1 MGYSGREILN
11 CDKKMITI
19 PKILEERLEQIILV
33 MMLETLHFATW
44 YDFGSYLS
52 QSLLLVHFGMFL
64 IWQPVQKGDRQISW
78 IGSLLFIVFT
88 LALVYW
94 INWLSITIWLVLLI
108 GFVGGRVT
116 IRRFERNVYML
127 VMAYLM
133 FELLISNIPQMF
145 DLKLNRTIFNIFQ
158 IGLPFLPLV
167 LLLTS
172 GKLIKKTNESVDI
185 LLATTISFLAI
196 ILALG
201 SLVLMYHDGTDY
213 IAALIVSLI
222 AVGLVLISISWLLS
236 PHSGFSGLAQLWTRS
251 LLNIGTPFEQ
261 WLANL
266 SEQRQTQ
273 QSAQAFLATAMGEL
287 VSLPWIAGARWTE
300 GTTNEVYGEITR
312 HEIHLTISDHPIT
325 LFTHVPPAG
334 VMSLHCSLLV
344 QLIDTFYT
352 AKKQEQELAQKAHLH
367 AIYETGARVTHDIKN
382 LLQSLQ
388 TMTTLIETNSKET
401 REKSLMLLKKQLP
414 HISQRLQLALQKL
427 QAPEKETSS
436 HILAADWWEELSTRL
451 EESNIRFNDYIKHDL
466 LIPEELFNS
475 VVENLI
481 ENAIHKRQVDPDI
494 IITVTLKTDI
504 KTIVLNVTDTG
515 HAIDGGIAKL
525 IFKEHVPSDSGHG
538 IGLYQASRQAESL
551 NYSLQLIEN
560 HDGNVSF
567 ELTTHK
573 SERERRRQAK
583 LKGVSLP

>member
-1 MGYSGREILN
+1 
-11 CDKKMITI
+11 MITI
-19 PKILEERLEQIILV
+19 PKILDERLEQIVLV
-33 MMLETLHFATW
+33 IMLETLHFATW

-388 TMTTLIETNSKET
+388 TMTTLLETNSKET

-560 HDGNVSF
+560 RDGNVSF
-567 ELTTHK
+567 ELSTHK
-573 SERERRRQAK
+573 SEREEEA
-583 LKGVSLP
+583 SEA

>member
-1 MGYSGREILN
+1 VT
-11 CDKKMITI
+11 KKMITI
-19 PKILEERLEQIILV
+19 PKILDERLEQIVLV
-33 MMLETLHFATW
+33 IMLETLHFATW

-64 IWQPVQKGDRQISW
+64 IWQPVQKRDRQISW

-88 LALVYW
+88 LALIYW
-94 INWLSITIWLVLLI
+94 INWTSITIWLVLLI

-145 DLKLNRTIFNIFQ
+145 ALHLNKTIFNTFQ
-158 IGLPFLPLV
+158 MGLPLLPLV

-172 GKLIKKTNESVDI
+172 GRLIKKTSESVDI

-213 IAALIVSLI
+213 IVALIESLI
-222 AVGLVLISISWLLS
+222 AVGLVLIAISWLLS

-261 WLANL
+261 WLTNL
-266 SEQRQTQ
+266 SDQMQAQ
-273 QSAQAFLATAMGEL
+273 QSAQSFLGTAMGEL
-287 VSLPWIAGARWTE
+287 VSLPWIAGAKWSE
-300 GTTNEVYGEITR
+300 GTTSEIYGEVTR
-312 HEIHLTISDHPIT
+312 HEIHLTISDHPVT
-325 LFTHVPPAG
+325 LYTHVPPAG

-344 QLIDTFYT
+344 QLIETFYT

-388 TMTTLIETNSKET
+388 TMTTLLETDSEET

-427 QAPEKETSS
+427 QAPEKEISS
-436 HILAADWWEELSTRL
+436 QISASVWWQALSTRL
-451 EESNIRFNDYIKHDL
+451 EESNIGFSHDIKHDS

-481 ENAIHKRQVDPDI
+481 ENSIHKRQVDPDI
-494 IITVTLKTDI
+494 VITVTLKTDTE
-504 KTIVLNVTDTG
+504 TIVLNVIDTG
-515 HAIDGGIAKL
+515 HMIDERIAKL

-538 IGLYQASRQAESL
+538 IGLYQAGRQAESL
-551 NYSLQLIEN
+551 NYALRLKEN
-560 HDGNVSF
+560 CDGNVSF
-567 ELTTHK
+567 EL
-573 SERERRRQAK
+573 SN
-583 LKGVSLP
+583 LNYG

>member
-145 DLKLNRTIFNIFQ
+145 GLQLNRTIFNIFQ

-172 GKLIKKTNESVDI
+172 GKLIKKTSESVDI

-325 LFTHVPPAG
+325 LFTHVSPAG

-367 AIYETGARVTHDIKN
+367 TIYETGARVTHDIKN

-388 TMTTLIETNSKET
+388 TMTTLLETNSKET

-414 HISQRLQLALQKL
+414 HISKRLQLALNKL

-436 HILAADWWEELSTRL
+436 QILASVWWQALSTRL
-451 EESNIRFNDYIKHDL
+451 EESNIRFSDNIKHDS

-481 ENAIHKRQVDPDI
+481 ENAIHKRQVDADI
-494 IITVTLKTDI
+494 VITVTLKTDTE
-504 KTIVLNVTDTG
+504 TIVLNVTDTG
-515 HAIDGGIAKL
+515 HIINEDIAKL

-551 NYSLQLIEN
+551 NYALRLKEN
-560 HDGNVSF
+560 CDGNVSF
-567 ELTTHK
+567 ELSTHK
-573 SERERRRQAK
+573 SEREEEEA
-583 LKGVSLP
+583 SEA

>member
-1 MGYSGREILN
+1 
-11 CDKKMITI
+11 MITI

-33 MMLETLHFATW
+33 IMLETLHFATW

-94 INWLSITIWLVLLI
+94 ITWLSITIWLVLLI

-551 NYSLQLIEN
+551 NYALQLIEN
-560 HDGNVSF
+560 QDGNVSF

-573 SERERRRQAK
+573 SEREEEA
-583 LKGVSLP
+583 SEA

>member
-1 MGYSGREILN
+1 
-11 CDKKMITI
+11 
-19 PKILEERLEQIILV
+19 
-33 MMLETLHFATW
+33 MLETLHFATW

-145 DLKLNRTIFNIFQ
+145 ALHLNKTIFNTFQ
-158 IGLPFLPLV
+158 MGLPLLPLV

-172 GKLIKKTNESVDI
+172 GRLIKKTSESVDI

-213 IAALIVSLI
+213 IVALIESLI
-222 AVGLVLISISWLLS
+222 AVGLVLIAISWLLS

-261 WLANL
+261 WLTNL
-266 SEQRQTQ
+266 SDQMQAQ
-273 QSAQAFLATAMGEL
+273 QSAQSFLGTAMGEL
-287 VSLPWIAGARWTE
+287 VSLPWIAGAKWSE
-300 GTTNEVYGEITR
+300 GTTSEIYGEVTR
-312 HEIHLTISDHPIT
+312 HEIHLTISDHPVT
-325 LFTHVPPAG
+325 LYTHVPPAG

-344 QLIDTFYT
+344 QLIETFYT

-388 TMTTLIETNSKET
+388 TMTTLLETDSEET

-427 QAPEKETSS
+427 QAPEKEISS
-436 HILAADWWEELSTRL
+436 QISASVWWQALSTRL
-451 EESNIRFNDYIKHDL
+451 EESNIGFSHDIKHDS

-481 ENAIHKRQVDPDI
+481 ENSIHKRQVDPDI
-494 IITVTLKTDI
+494 VITVTLKTDTE
-504 KTIVLNVTDTG
+504 TIVLNVTDTG
-515 HAIDGGIAKL
+515 HIIDERIAKL

-538 IGLYQASRQAESL
+538 IGLYQAGRQAESL
-551 NYSLQLIEN
+551 NYALRLKEN
-560 HDGNVSF
+560 CDGNVSF
-567 ELTTHK
+567 EL
-573 SERERRRQAK
+573 SN
-583 LKGVSLP
+583 LNYG

>member
-1 MGYSGREILN
+1 MRNLEL
-11 CDKKMITI
+11 CVKKMITI
-19 PKILEERLEQIILV
+19 PKILDERFEQIVLV

-44 YDFGSYLS
+44 YDFGDHLS

-64 IWQPVQKGDRQISW
+64 IWQPVQKGDRHISW
-78 IGSLLFIVFT
+78 ISSLLFIVFT

-94 INWLSITIWLVLLI
+94 INWISITIWLVLLI

-133 FELLISNIPQMF
+133 FELLISNIPQLF
-145 DLKLNRTIFNIFQ
+145 DLQLNRTIFNIYQ
-158 IGLPFLPLV
+158 IGLPLLPLI
-167 LLLTS
+167 LLLTP
-172 GKLIKKTNESVDI
+172 GVLIKETNESVDI
-185 LLATTISFLAI
+185 LLATTVSFLAI

-201 SLVLMYHDGTDY
+201 SLVLMYHGGTDY
-213 IAALIVSLI
+213 IVALIESLV
-222 AVGLVLISISWLLS
+222 AVGLILIAISWLLS
-236 PHSGFSGLAQLWTRS
+236 PHSGFSGLSQLWTKS
-251 LLNIGTPFEQ
+251 LLNIGTPFER

-266 SEQRQTQ
+266 SEQRQVQ
-273 QSAQAFLATAMGEL
+273 QSSQDFLDTAMGEL

-300 GTTNEVYGEITR
+300 GTTHEIYGEITK
-312 HEIHLTISDHPIT
+312 HEIHLTISDQPIT

-352 AKKQEQELAQKAHLH
+352 AKQQEQELAQKAHLH

-388 TMTTLIETNSKET
+388 TMTTLLETNSEET

-414 HISQRLQLALQKL
+414 RISQRLQLALNKL
-427 QAPEKETSS
+427 QAPEKDTSS
-436 HILAADWWEELSTRL
+436 QILTTVWWEELSIRRQ
-451 EESNIRFNDYIKHDL
+451 ESNVMFDGDIKNDT

-475 VVENLI
+475 VVENLL

-494 IITVTLKTDI
+494 VITVTLKTDT
-504 KTIVLNVTDTG
+504 KSIVLNVTDTG
-515 HAIDGGIAKL
+515 HAIDEGIAKSIL
-525 IFKEHVPSDSGHG
+525 KEHVPSDNGHG
-538 IGLYQASRQAESL
+538 IGLYQAARQAESY
-551 NYSLQLIEN
+551 NYTLQLKEN
-560 HDGNVSF
+560 CDGNVSF
-567 ELTTHK
+567 ELSTSTI
-573 SERERRRQAK
+573 
-583 LKGVSLP
+583 GD

>member
-1 MGYSGREILN
+1 MT
-11 CDKKMITI
+11 KKMITI
-19 PKILEERLEQIILV
+19 PKILDERLEQIVLV
-33 MMLETLHFATW
+33 IMLETLHFATW

-145 DLKLNRTIFNIFQ
+145 ALHLNKTIFNTFQ
-158 IGLPFLPLV
+158 MGLPLLPLV

-172 GKLIKKTNESVDI
+172 GRLIKKTSESVDI

-201 SLVLMYHDGTDY
+201 SLVLMYHHGTDY
-213 IAALIVSLI
+213 IVALIESLI
-222 AVGLVLISISWLLS
+222 AVGLVLIAISWLLS

-261 WLANL
+261 WLTNL
-266 SEQRQTQ
+266 SDQMQAQ
-273 QSAQAFLATAMGEL
+273 QSAQSFLGTAMGEL
-287 VSLPWIAGARWTE
+287 VSLPWIAGAKWSE
-300 GTTNEVYGEITR
+300 GTTSEIYGEVTR
-312 HEIHLTISDHPIT
+312 HEIHLTISDHPVT
-325 LFTHVPPAG
+325 LYTHVPPAG

-344 QLIDTFYT
+344 QLIETFYT

-367 AIYETGARVTHDIKN
+367 AIYETGARVTHDIKS

-388 TMTTLIETNSKET
+388 TMTTLLETDSEET

-427 QAPEKETSS
+427 QAPEKEISS
-436 HILAADWWEELSTRL
+436 QISASVWWQALSTRL
-451 EESNIRFNDYIKHDL
+451 EESNIRFSDNIKHDS

-481 ENAIHKRQVDPDI
+481 ENAIHKRQVDANI
-494 IITVTLKTDI
+494 VITVTLKTETE
-504 KTIVLNVTDTG
+504 TIVLNVTDTG
-515 HAIDGGIAKL
+515 HIINEDIAKL

-551 NYSLQLIEN
+551 NYALRLKEN
-560 HDGNVSF
+560 CDGNVSF
-567 ELTTHK
+567 EL
-573 SERERRRQAK
+573 SN
-583 LKGVSLP
+583 LNYG

>member
-1 MGYSGREILN
+1 MV
-11 CDKKMITI
+11 TI
-19 PKILEERLEQIILV
+19 PKILDERLEQIVLV
-33 MMLETLHFATW
+33 IMLETLHFATW
-44 YDFGSYLS
+44 YDFGGYLS
-52 QSLLLVHFGMFL
+52 QSLLLIHFGMFL
-64 IWQPVQKGDRQISW
+64 IWQPVQRGDRQIPW
-78 IGSLLFIVFT
+78 LGSLLFIVFT
-88 LALVYW
+88 LALIYW
-94 INWLSITIWLVLLI
+94 INWTSITIWLVLLI

-116 IRRFERNVYML
+116 IRRFERNIYML
-127 VMAYLM
+127 IMAYLM

-145 DLKLNRTIFNIFQ
+145 SLNLNKTIFNTFQ
-158 IGLPFLPLV
+158 MGLPLLPLV

-172 GKLIKKTNESVDI
+172 GRLIKKTSESVDI

-201 SLVLMYHDGTDY
+201 SLVLMYHSGTDY

-222 AVGLVLISISWLLS
+222 AVGLVLIAISWLLS

-273 QSAQAFLATAMGEL
+273 RSAQAFLDTAMGEL
-287 VSLPWIAGARWTE
+287 VSLPWIAGVKWSE
-300 GTTNEVYGEITR
+300 GTTSEIYGEVTR
-312 HEIHLTISDHPIT
+312 HEIYLTIGDHPVT
-325 LFTHVPPAG
+325 LYTHVPPAG

-352 AKKQEQELAQKAHLH
+352 AKKQEQELSQKAHLH

-388 TMTTLIETNSKET
+388 TMTTLLETDSEET

-436 HILAADWWEELSTRL
+436 QILASVWWQALSTRL
-451 EESNIRFNDYIKHDL
+451 EESNIEFSDDIKHDS

-481 ENAIHKRQVDPDI
+481 ENAIHKRQLDADI
-494 IITVTLKTDI
+494 VITVTLKTDTE
-504 KTIVLNVTDTG
+504 TIVLNVTDTG
-515 HAIDGGIAKL
+515 HAVDECVAKSIL
-525 IFKEHVPSDSGHG
+525 KEHVPSDSGHG
-538 IGLYQASRQAESL
+538 IGLYQAARQAESL
-551 NYSLQLIEN
+551 NYSLQLTEN
-560 HDGNVSF
+560 RDGNVSF
-567 ELTTHK
+567 EL
-573 SERERRRQAK
+573 SN
-583 LKGVSLP
+583 LNCG

>member
-451 EESNIRFNDYIKHDL
+451 EESNIRFNDDIKHDL

>member
-1 MGYSGREILN
+1 
-11 CDKKMITI
+11 MITI

-167 LLLTS
+167 LLVASRTPV
-172 GKLIKKTNESVDI
+172 KRTNESVDI

-388 TMTTLIETNSKET
+388 TMTTLLETNSKET

-436 HILAADWWEELSTRL
+436 QLLAADWWEELSTRL
-451 EESNIRFNDYIKHDL
+451 EESNIRFNDDIKHNS
-466 LIPEELFNS
+466 LIPEELFSS

-481 ENAIHKRQVDPDI
+481 ENAIHKRQVDADI
-494 IITVTLKTDI
+494 VITVTLKTDT
-504 KTIVLNVTDTG
+504 KAIVLNVTDTG
-515 HAIDGGIAKL
+515 HMINEDIAKL

-538 IGLYQASRQAESL
+538 IGLYQAGKQAESL
-551 NYSLQLIEN
+551 NYTLQLVEN
-560 HDGNVSF
+560 RDGNVSF
-567 ELTTHK
+567 ALSTHN
-573 SERERRRQAK
+573 SEREEGEA
-583 LKGVSLP
+583 SEA

>member
-1 MGYSGREILN
+1 MT
-11 CDKKMITI
+11 KKMITI

-145 DLKLNRTIFNIFQ
+145 GLQLNRTIFNIFQ
-158 IGLPFLPLV
+158 IGLPLLPLV

-172 GKLIKKTNESVDI
+172 GRLIKKTNESVDI

-388 TMTTLIETNSKET
+388 TMTTLLETNSKET

-451 EESNIRFNDYIKHDL
+451 EESNIRFSDDIKHDS

-481 ENAIHKRQVDPDI
+481 ENAIHKRQIDPDI
-494 IITVTLKTDI
+494 IITVTLKTDTE
-504 KTIVLNVTDTG
+504 TIVLNVTDTG

-560 HDGNVSF
+560 RDGNVSF
-567 ELTTHK
+567 ELSTHK
-573 SERERRRQAK
+573 SEREEEASK
-583 LKGVSLP
+583 A